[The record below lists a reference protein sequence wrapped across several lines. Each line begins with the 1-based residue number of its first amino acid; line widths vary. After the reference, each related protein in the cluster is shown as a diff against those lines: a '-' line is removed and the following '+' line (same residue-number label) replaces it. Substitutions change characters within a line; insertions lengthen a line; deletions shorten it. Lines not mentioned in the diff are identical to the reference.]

1 MAWALSERAGRSIYD
16 SFNCQ
21 LLEIGMLSRR
31 KFLAAAMTG
40 AVFVPNAARAAAVLT
55 DDGLYTQPW
64 FLESFLELADDLAGA
79 AGKNKRFAIMWE
91 LRGCPFCK
99 QIHLVNFARPEIE
112 NFIKDRFEILQLNII
127 GSREVTD
134 FDGEKLSEKAFA
146 QKYGVRSVPTFQ
158 FFPET
163 VAGLAAKAPR
173 EREVARAQGY
183 IDPQPFLDL
192 FRFVS
197 ERDYDKGRVLE
208 LPQSDKLSRP

>member
-1 MAWALSERAGRSIYD
+1 
-16 SFNCQ
+16 
-21 LLEIGMLSRR
+21 MLSRR
-31 KFLAAAMTG
+31 KFLAASMTG

-99 QIHLVNFARPEIE
+99 QTHLVNFAQPEIE
-112 NFIKDRFEILQLNII
+112 NFIKDRFEILQLNIV

-158 FFPET
+158 FFPES
-163 VAGLAAKAPR
+163 VAGLAAKVPR

-183 IDPQPFLDL
+183 IDPQPFLGL
-192 FRFVS
+192 FRFVAD
-197 ERDYDKGRVLE
+197 RDYEKGRVLE

>member
-1 MAWALSERAGRSIYD
+1 
-16 SFNCQ
+16 
-21 LLEIGMLSRR
+21 MLSRR
-31 KFLAAAMTG
+31 KFLAASMTG

-99 QIHLVNFARPEIE
+99 QTHLVNFARPEIE

-158 FFPET
+158 FFPES